1 MNQLEA
7 HLHSRRSVHFR
18 PSLASKPSFRFS
30 EGLVPRLTWCLM
42 VEGQEHLE
50 IHELLKRAATGMPK
64 RLADKELLPRSQIR
78 YQGKQ
83 ASVSNGNHNRVV
95 RIFVGLS

>member
-1 MNQLEA
+1 MPFLLYLSA
-7 HLHSRRSVHFR
+7 
-18 PSLASKPSFRFS
+18 PA
-30 EGLVPRLTWCLM
+30 WCLM

-64 RLADKELLPRSQIR
+64 RLADKELLPRSQIH

-83 ASVSNGNHNRVV
+83 ASVSNGDHNSEV